1 LRKALTPL
9 IVLGLPKA
17 ALACPVCFGQNDSPL
32 AIAMNNG
39 ILFMLGFVVAVLVC
53 FASFFIYLVRR
64 AKLVAARE
72 GSLTNTTGYQP
83 SEGTAQC

>member
-1 LRKALTPL
+1 LRKALPAL
-9 IVLGLPKA
+9 FVLGLPKV

-53 FASFFIYLVRR
+53 FASFFVYLVRR
-64 AKLVAARE
+64 ANLVAAQQAP
-72 GSLTNTTGYQP
+72 LTDTAGYQS